1 MDCDI
6 LIIGAGPAGLSAAVY
21 AARAGFQTIM
31 IEKIGAGG
39 QMMLTDKID
48 NYPGF
53 PEGIAG
59 FDLQNKMLLQAKK
72 FGAKL
77 DYGEVKEIT
86 KTTDGFTVT
95 LSDGKIVT
103 SGAVIVAVG
112 ATHRTLGVP
121 GEAELANKGV
131 SYCGTCDGP
140 FFRGK
145 KTIVVGGGDSALTEA
160 LFIAKFA
167 KEVTIIHRR
176 DRFRAVHSLIKQIET
191 MPNIKTKMNA
201 TVEEI
206 CGTDNVTGVIL
217 KDTQTGEKLPSVLTE
232 AEFNDLITNFDKS
245 ILKDNIADGRK
256 LVLKLEEYKSMIE
269 NSAKTRQVYT
279 ICRYVQELA
288 SEFHSFYNAVRVISD
303 NKELTKARVALV
315 CAVKTVLNNA
325 LDLLAVSAPERM

>member
-6 LIIGAGPAGLSAAVY
+6 LIIGAGPAGLSAAIY
-21 AARAGFQTIM
+21 AGRAGFKTIM
-31 IEKIGAGG
+31 LEKIGAGG

-77 DYGEVKEIT
+77 DYGEATQIK
-86 KTTDGFTVT
+86 KTDDGFCVELKDNKMITAG
-95 LSDGKIVT
+95 S
-103 SGAVIVAVG
+103 VIIAVG
-112 ATHRTLGVP
+112 ASHRTLDVP
-121 GEAELANKGV
+121 GEAELASKGV

-167 KEVTIIHRR
+167 KEVTIVHRR
-176 DRFRAVHSLIKQIET
+176 DRFRAVHSLIKQIEAT
-191 MPNIKTKMNA
+191 SNIKTKMNA

-217 KDTQTGEKLPSVLTE
+217 KDTLTGEKTDFETDGVFIFTGLLP
-232 AEFNDLITNFDKS
+232 ATNFVPQEILDSQQYIVTNEKMETS
-245 ILKDNIADGRK
+245 IPGLYAAGDTRSNAFRQVICAAADGATAANYAGEW
-256 LVLKLEEYKSMIE
+256 LE
-269 NSAKTRQVYT
+269 AQRG
-279 ICRYVQELA
+279 
-288 SEFHSFYNAVRVISD
+288 NAYE
-303 NKELTKARVALV
+303 K
-315 CAVKTVLNNA
+315 
-325 LDLLAVSAPERM
+325 

>member
-6 LIIGAGPAGLSAAVY
+6 LIIGAGPAGLSAAIY
-21 AARAGFQTIM
+21 AARAGFKTIM
-31 IEKIGAGG
+31 LEKIGAGG

-77 DYGEVKEIT
+77 NYGEAIKIEKTDKE
-86 KTTDGFTVT
+86 FSV
-95 LSDGKIVT
+95 LLADGKT
-103 SGAVIVAVG
+103 MTAEAVILAVG
-112 ATHRTLGVP
+112 ASHRQLGVP
-121 GEAELANKGV
+121 GEAEFANKGV

-176 DRFRAVHSLIKQIET
+176 DRFRAVHSLVKQTEAI
-191 MPNIKTKMNA
+191 PNIKTRMNT

-217 KDTQTGEKLPSVLTE
+217 KDTVSGEKSNFATDGVFVFTGLTP
-232 AEFNDLITNFDKS
+232 ATNFVP
-245 ILKDNIADGRK
+245 AE
-256 LVLKLEEYKSMIE
+256 VLDEQRYITTNEKMETAIPGLYAAGDTRSG
-269 NSAKTRQVYT
+269 TFRQV
-279 ICRYVQELA
+279 ICAA
-288 SEFHSFYNAVRVISD
+288 SDGAVAANYAGEWLEAKHGNAYG
-303 NKELTKARVALV
+303 N
-315 CAVKTVLNNA
+315 
-325 LDLLAVSAPERM
+325 

>member
-21 AARAGFQTIM
+21 AARAGFKTM
-31 IEKIGAGG
+31 MLEKIGAGG

-59 FDLQNKMLLQAKK
+59 FDLQNKMLFHAKK

-77 DYGEVKEIT
+77 HYGEAAKIE
-86 KTTDGFTVT
+86 KTHEGFSIALT
-95 LSDGKIVT
+95 DGKIMNASSVIIAT
-103 SGAVIVAVG
+103 GAS
-112 ATHRTLGVP
+112 HRPLGVP
-121 GEAELANKGV
+121 GEVEFTNKGV

-167 KEVTIIHRR
+167 KEVTIVHRR
-176 DRFRAVHSLIKQIET
+176 DRFRAVHSLVKQIE
-191 MPNIKTKMNA
+191 MIPIIKTKMNT

-206 CGTDNVTGVIL
+206 CGAESVTGVIL
-217 KDTQTGEKLPSVLTE
+217 KDTVTGEKTNFATDGVFIFTGLIPATNFVP
-232 AEFNDLITNFDKS
+232 AELLDGQRYIITNEKMGTAIPGLYAAGDARSGAF
-245 ILKDNIADGRK
+245 
-256 LVLKLEEYKSMIE
+256 
-269 NSAKTRQVYT
+269 RQV
-279 ICRYVQELA
+279 ICAA
-288 SEFHSFYNAVRVISD
+288 SDGAVAANYAGEWLEAKHGNAYK
-303 NKELTKARVALV
+303 N
-315 CAVKTVLNNA
+315 
-325 LDLLAVSAPERM
+325 

>member
-176 DRFRAVHSLIKQIET
+176 DRFRAVHSLIKQIEV

-217 KDTQTGEKLPSVLTE
+217 KDIQTGEKTDFATDGVFIFTGLLP
-232 AEFNDLITNFDKS
+232 ATNFVPEQ
-245 ILKDNIADGRK
+245 ILDGQRYIVANEK
-256 LVLKLEEYKSMIE
+256 METAIPGLFAAGDARSG
-269 NSAKTRQVYT
+269 AFRQV
-279 ICRYVQELA
+279 ICAA
-288 SEFHSFYNAVRVISD
+288 SDGATAANYAGEWLEAQRGNAYG
-303 NKELTKARVALV
+303 K
-315 CAVKTVLNNA
+315 
-325 LDLLAVSAPERM
+325 